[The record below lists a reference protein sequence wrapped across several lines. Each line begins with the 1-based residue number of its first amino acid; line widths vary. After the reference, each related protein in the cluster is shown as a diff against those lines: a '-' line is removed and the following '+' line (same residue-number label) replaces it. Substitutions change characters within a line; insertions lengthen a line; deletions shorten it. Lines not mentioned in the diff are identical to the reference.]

1 VKFPELKKPVGKL
14 LGEYDMPVTDPV
26 ADFLT
31 RIRNAI
37 KAKKRFVDIPSSKMK
52 VGLAE
57 IMKNAKFIVDYNVT
71 EDNKQNV
78 LRIFLKYV
86 DGESSITGLKRISTP
101 GLRQYVDADNIP
113 RVLNGLGLAVIS
125 TSKGLL
131 TDKEAK
137 RAAVGGE
144 VICHI
149 W

>member
-1 VKFPELKKPVGKL
+1 
-14 LGEYDMPVTDPV
+14 MPVTDPV

-37 KAKKRFVDIPSSKMK
+37 GAKKRFVDIPSSNMK
-52 VGLAE
+52 VGLAKILKE
-57 IMKNAKFIVDYNVT
+57 SKFIVDYNVT
-71 EDNKQNV
+71 EDNKQNII
-78 LRIFLKYV
+78 RIFLKYIN
-86 DGESSITGLKRISTP
+86 GQSSISGLKRISTP
-101 GLRQYVDADNIP
+101 GLRSYVDSDNIP
-113 RVLNGLGLAVIS
+113 RVLNGLGVAIIS

-137 RAAVGGE
+137 RAVIGGE